1 MALITLGSKSLHMHT
16 SPKSSVYIRTLCQ
29 SKVREGLRRE
39 YICFP
44 KMMVWYDLDLE
55 TSFKDT
61 LHQRLFVGEVLA
73 RLDQGERMND
83 PDDDFSDNSA
93 MTITIVQ
100 T

>member
-1 MALITLGSKSLHMHT
+1 
-16 SPKSSVYIRTLCQ
+16 
-29 SKVREGLRRE
+29 
-39 YICFP
+39 
-44 KMMVWYDLDLE
+44 MMVWYDLDLE

-93 MTITIVQ
+93 MTITIASPDLETWFKV
-100 T
+100 TALKIT

>member
-1 MALITLGSKSLHMHT
+1 MRGAKERVHMLSKND
-16 SPKSSVYIRTLCQ
+16 
-29 SKVREGLRRE
+29 GLN
-39 YICFP
+39 
-44 KMMVWYDLDLE
+44 YDLDLE

-83 PDDDFSDNSA
+83 PDDDFADSSA

>member
-1 MALITLGSKSLHMHT
+1 MLSKND
-16 SPKSSVYIRTLCQ
+16 
-29 SKVREGLRRE
+29 GLN
-39 YICFP
+39 
-44 KMMVWYDLDLE
+44 YDLDLE

>member
-1 MALITLGSKSLHMHT
+1 
-16 SPKSSVYIRTLCQ
+16 
-29 SKVREGLRRE
+29 
-39 YICFP
+39 
-44 KMMVWYDLDLE
+44 MMVWYDLDLE

-93 MTITIVQ
+93 MTMHNHSPDLETWFKVTALKIT
-100 T
+100 

>member
-1 MALITLGSKSLHMHT
+1 
-16 SPKSSVYIRTLCQ
+16 
-29 SKVREGLRRE
+29 
-39 YICFP
+39 
-44 KMMVWYDLDLE
+44 MMVWYDLDLE

-93 MTITIVQ
+93 MTITIDQ

>member
-1 MALITLGSKSLHMHT
+1 
-16 SPKSSVYIRTLCQ
+16 
-29 SKVREGLRRE
+29 
-39 YICFP
+39 
-44 KMMVWYDLDLE
+44 MMVWYDLDLE

-61 LHQRLFVGEVLA
+61 LHQRLFVGEVLV